1 MELKEH
7 LKEIASRHLPG
18 EDYFLVDVILKG
30 LEQNQKVLILI
41 DGDNGVN
48 IDACAN
54 LSRAMAEEL
63 ELEELFP
70 DKYTLEVS
78 SPGIDHP
85 IVLPRQFEARIGK
98 SLKLTL
104 KDNNEI
110 TGKLLSAGEERINI
124 DKIVKQGKKQITEEI
139 EVPLAEIAKAMV
151 QVSFK

>member
-7 LKEIASRHLPG
+7 LKEIANRHLPG
-18 EDYFLVDVILKG
+18 DNYFLVEIILKG

-85 IVLPRQFEARIGK
+85 LILLRQYRARVGK
-98 SLKLTL
+98 SLKLTF
-104 KDNNEI
+104 KDGREI
-110 TGKLLSAGEERINI
+110 TGKLLSVSEEKIKI

-139 EVPLAEIAKAMV
+139 EVPLAEVSKAMV
-151 QVSFK
+151 LVSFK

>member
-7 LKEIASRHLPG
+7 LKEIANRHLPG
-18 EDYFLVDVILKG
+18 DDYFLVEIILKG

-41 DGDNGVN
+41 DGDHGVN

-85 IVLPRQFEARIGK
+85 LILLRQYRARVGK

-104 KDNNEI
+104 KDGREI
-110 TGKLLSAGEERINI
+110 TGKLLSVSEEKIKI

-139 EVPLAEIAKAMV
+139 EVPLAEVSKAMV
-151 QVSFK
+151 LVSFK